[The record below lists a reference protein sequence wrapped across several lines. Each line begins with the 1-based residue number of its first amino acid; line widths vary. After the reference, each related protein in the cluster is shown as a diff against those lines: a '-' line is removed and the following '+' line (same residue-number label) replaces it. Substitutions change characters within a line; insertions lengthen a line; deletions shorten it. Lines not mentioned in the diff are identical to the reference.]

1 MNSIRTLREI
11 GQLDHSLTSAVAI
24 PRDANALCDRVMAAS
39 PRDVIIYHRGELAR
53 DRDRHASELPEHQRL
68 DLDALANYAW
78 RLADAGWCHLLQRR
92 EAPCCFIYLL
102 VMRPRP
108 HQQRVF
114 PKPQRRSL
122 PGSSLLLLA
131 EAA

>member
-1 MNSIRTLREI
+1 VSFIRPL
-11 GQLDHSLTSAVAI
+11 GNAI
-24 PRDANALCDRVMAAS
+24 PADRLHASDLSIPSDANALCERVMAAS

-53 DRDRHASELPEHQRL
+53 DRDRHASELPEQQRIEL
-68 DLDALANYAW
+68 DVVANYAA

-92 EAPCCFIYLL
+92 EAPNCFLYLL

-108 HQQRVF
+108 HQQRAV
-114 PKPQRRSL
+114 PKPQRRPLL
-122 PGSSLLLLA
+122 PCSPVFA